1 MTLTITVTTPIIING
16 QYLKVE
22 YSTDGTNYTFDSYQS
37 SNTFTTS
44 YSGFT
49 AGTTYYFRFTVVK
62 SLSPLVECD
71 SVVKTYSIPSE
82 IDCLEWD
89 ASLVKGDENQYFL
102 NIYYTPPSPYVAPC
116 GGYVIRYGTS
126 YPLQSISYIS
136 LPASPI
142 LIPASNQI
150 YYVEMYALD
159 CEGNDVLCGEF
170 EVHPTVSECTHSVI
184 ASSSLYQS
192 AGNFF
197 LQFSITPS
205 NPASLSYGLSFTQTN
220 PIVTGLPDIGSTS
233 LYPTGG
239 NPETFTVQVFPN
251 LSSRENKITYTGNI
265 TDGCKW
271 ANTFTVNLS
280 L

>member
-89 ASLVKGDENQYFL
+89 ASLVKCDENQYFL

-142 LIPASNQI
+142 VIPASNQI

-159 CEGNDVLCGEF
+159 C
-170 EVHPTVSECTHSVI
+170 
-184 ASSSLYQS
+184 
-192 AGNFF
+192 
-197 LQFSITPS
+197 
-205 NPASLSYGLSFTQTN
+205 
-220 PIVTGLPDIGSTS
+220 
-233 LYPTGG
+233 
-239 NPETFTVQVFPN
+239 
-251 LSSRENKITYTGNI
+251 
-265 TDGCKW
+265 
-271 ANTFTVNLS
+271 
-280 L
+280 